1 MQISPMAQVA
11 LLHTEMN
18 SGFRFVPRIG
28 MNSAEH
34 TYTGYYEVK
43 GVSCRSNGLVLPMQG
58 LTCGKQALVRSP
70 SRANEL
76 CLTSGIGSYKREYHI
91 QINKSASLQNAT
103 INHSYQYISL
113 VQNATINHSYQYI
126 SLVQNATLN
135 HYINK

>member
-76 CLTSGIGSYKREYHI
+76 CLTSGIGSYKRESI
-91 QINKSASLQNAT
+91 TFNL
-103 INHSYQYISL
+103 HSYQYISL

-126 SLVQNATLN
+126 SLVQNATIN